1 VRKQKVRRSN
11 RCPDSLAKEAAEGFE
26 RLGYCPGT
34 IVHTGNQVAMQ
45 VDDGKCRYGAG
56 HAASLRQRTGHQQ
69 LAPSGCRHV
78 VSALTQAYLS
88 GAAVDTAR
96 RTHGF
101 RESVI
106 RGMTRL
112 AREHRSI
119 NLAQGFPNFP
129 APELL
134 KEAAQRAIRD
144 DINQY
149 AITWGA
155 QRLRQSLAR
164 KYQEWYGLQIDPDRE
179 ITVTC
184 GATEAMI
191 STLLAVVNPGE
202 EVIVFEPFYE
212 NYGPD
217 TILAD
222 ARPIFVPLE
231 SGKPLDLDRLKAAFS
246 RRTRA
251 IIVNTPSNPA
261 GRVLT
266 GEELSAIRDL
276 CVRFDTLAVTDEIY
290 EHIRFEGDHI
300 PVATLPGMRE
310 RTVTISGAS
319 KTFSV
324 TGWRVGWIAAPP
336 GLTDAIRK
344 VHDFLTVGA
353 PAPLQEGISVA
364 LDQLGGEFYRELA
377 AAYRARRDLLYAALV
392 DSGFACTPPEGAYY
406 ILCDFSPLADPAGRG
421 TPLSDTEFA
430 IWLSREVGVTP
441 VPGSSFFREGG
452 QTLVRF
458 VFCKTDDILL
468 EAARRLRSLG
478 SQAPRGSRP
487 AEPATRSGLQA

>member
-1 VRKQKVRRSN
+1 
-11 RCPDSLAKEAAEGFE
+11 
-26 RLGYCPGT
+26 
-34 IVHTGNQVAMQ
+34 
-45 VDDGKCRYGAG
+45 
-56 HAASLRQRTGHQQ
+56 
-69 LAPSGCRHV
+69 
-78 VSALTQAYLS
+78 VS
-88 GAAVDTAR
+88 TAR

-119 NLAQGFPNFP
+119 NLAQGFPNFA
-129 APELL
+129 APNLL
-134 KEAAQRAIRD
+134 KEAAREAIRD

-155 QRLRQSLAR
+155 QRLREALAR
-164 KYQEWYGLQIDPDRE
+164 KYRLWYELEVDPDRE

-184 GATEAMI
+184 GATEGMI
-191 STLLAVVNPGE
+191 SSLLALVNPGD

-222 ARPIFVPLE
+222 ASPVYVPLE
-231 SGKPLDLDRLKAAFS
+231 PGQPLDLDRLARAFS
-246 RRTRA
+246 PRTRA

-266 GEELSAIRDL
+266 RAELEAMAELCIRHDALAI
-276 CVRFDTLAVTDEIY
+276 TDEIY
-290 EHIRFEGDHI
+290 EHIRFEGEHI
-300 PVATLPGMRE
+300 PIVTLPGMRQ

-324 TGWRVGWIAAPP
+324 TGWRIGWIIAPP
-336 GLTDAIRK
+336 ELTDAIRK

-353 PAPLQEGISVA
+353 PAPLQEGVAVA
-364 LDQLGGEFYRELA
+364 LDELGAEFYHELA
-377 AAYRARRDLLYAALV
+377 RSYQARRDLLHSALV
-392 DSGFACTPPEGAYY
+392 ETGFRCTPPEGAYY
-406 ILCDFSPLADPAGRG
+406 ILADFSG
-421 TPLSDTEFA
+421 LSELVRSTNKVDDTEFA
-430 IWLSREVGVTP
+430 VWLSREVGVTP

-452 QTLVRF
+452 GQNMVRF
-458 VFCKTDDILL
+458 VFCKTDDVLH
-468 EAARRLRSLG
+468 EATERLRSL
-478 SQAPRGSRP
+478 PSRP
-487 AEPATRSGLQA
+487 NAAARRPLEPATRSGLQR

>member
-1 VRKQKVRRSN
+1 VLPQLQSQRS
-11 RCPDSLAKEAAEGFE
+11 SS
-26 RLGYCPGT
+26 
-34 IVHTGNQVAMQ
+34 H
-45 VDDGKCRYGAG
+45 
-56 HAASLRQRTGHQQ
+56 S
-69 LAPSGCRHV
+69 
-78 VSALTQAYLS
+78 
-88 GAAVDTAR
+88 AAVNTAR

-112 AREHRSI
+112 AREYRSI
-119 NLAQGFPNFP
+119 NLAQGFPNFS
-129 APELL
+129 APQIL
-134 KEAAQRAIRD
+134 KDAAVRAIHD

-155 QRLRQSLAR
+155 QRLRQALAR
-164 KYQEWYGLQIDPDRE
+164 KYQAWYGLEVDAERE

-191 STLLAVVNPGE
+191 STLLAVVNPGD

-222 ARPIFVPLE
+222 AKPVYVPLE
-231 SGKPLDLDRLKAAFS
+231 PGRSLDLERLAKAFS

-266 GEELSAIRDL
+266 RAELETIRDL
-276 CVRFDTLAVTDEIY
+276 CVRHDVLAVTDEIY
-290 EHIRFEGDHI
+290 EHIRFEGEHI
-300 PVATLPGMRE
+300 PIATLPGMRD

-324 TGWRVGWIAAPP
+324 TGWRVGWVLAPA

-353 PAPLQEGISVA
+353 PAPLQEGVATA
-364 LDQLGGEFYRELA
+364 LDDLDRSFYDGLA
-377 AAYRARRDLLYAALV
+377 EAYRARRDLLYGALV
-392 DSGFACTPPEGAYY
+392 ESGFKCTPPEGAYY
-406 ILCDFSPLADPAGRG
+406 ILTDFSGLSIPGAGP
-421 TPLSDTEFA
+421 TMTDTEFA
-430 IWLSREVGVTP
+430 VWLSREVGVTP
-441 VPGSSFFREGG
+441 VPGSSFFRDGGGG
-452 QTLVRF
+452 QSMVRF

-468 EAARRLRSLG
+468 EAARRLRTLWGTSG
-478 SQAPRGSRP
+478 SQTQRP
-487 AEPATRSGLQA
+487 TEPAVRSGLQR